1 MDTSQRIFEV
11 SAVRTAAKGATNW
24 HNTALR
30 LEANVDGNTSA
41 QQWMQFISIA
51 GTTDN
56 AISFGEGDGDS
67 SEWMR
72 MVNGFVGIGTTT
84 PTEMLSIDNTSARIR
99 LDTPSGTN
107 SSYLLFSNAGVAKA
121 YIGTAN
127 TTNGIV
133 TGSATGDLALRSE
146 TGNIL
151 LGTAAGT
158 SRVYIASAGNVGI
171 GTTSPGNNL
180 VVAPTANAGGISIDG
195 SISPALT
202 LLATSTQRGIWGI
215 ATAAAA
221 FSDFASVYDTVLR
234 ATTGNLLFTARNST
248 GNILFGTGGS
258 DTEKMRI
265 TTAGNVGI
273 GTTTPITKLAVES
286 STCITGI
293 STLGITTS
301 RYDRAYL
308 QNPFETAAS
317 FTRLNVSGN
326 LYWDSTSDL
335 WNFDGGGSNG
345 FGAMMAVGNTG
356 LRFYTKATDGT
367 TAGTI
372 DNTTLQSTYVRMVID
387 QTGNVGIGTTTP
399 TRALVVSSA
408 TDVTAAQFVT
418 NTTITNSTV
427 RGIEIFGKSTGTV
440 ADGLTPLVRFYVSDP
455 TIDASGLGGI
465 GFARNGGNT
474 TGDFVIR
481 TNNADSESE
490 KLRVTSGGNVGIGE
504 TVPDYNLHITSTGDS
519 AIFLEADSD
528 NATETDNAFLKLS
541 QDNTAVQAIFGLTG
555 GAGVNPENVAYTGT
569 LDNSILLGGLTTLEN
584 LQFGTNDTVRM
595 TIGTTGLVGI
605 ATTTPVSTLSIQGS
619 LCVRNT
625 GSCGTTAGTI
635 YATTVDIVDIDLAEN
650 YQTND
655 PTLAAGEIVAFDT
668 ANPTYIT
675 RATTA
680 STFIGVISTAPGL
693 LLGKEIPNAKPVALA
708 GRVPVKVNMDGG
720 PSSVGDAMTLSNT
733 SGVGMKAVGSTQA
746 IGVALTSFNGTS
758 PSNPSGQGTIEVFIK
773 SEYTFAP
780 AQFFIDSAGNVGIGT
795 TTPGHALTVVGE
807 VGAYGFVN
815 TSTRDA
821 KTGIAYLSSEGAE
834 AALAKLARLQPATYQ
849 YR

>member
-286 STCITGI
+286 STGITGI

-372 DNTTLQSTYVRMVID
+372 DDATLQSTYVRMVID
-387 QTGNVGIGTTTP
+387 QTGKVGIGTTTP
-399 TRALVVSSA
+399 NRALVVSSA
-408 TDVTAAQFVT
+408 TDVAAAQFMT
-418 NTTITNSTV
+418 NTTITDSTV
-427 RGIEIFGKSTGTV
+427 RAQEISAKTTGTI
-440 ADGLTPLVRFYVSDP
+440 ADGLTPLLRFYVSDP
-455 TIDASGLGGI
+455 SSDGFGLGGI

-481 TNNADSESE
+481 TDNAGTDAE
-490 KLRVTSGGNVGIGE
+490 KLR
-504 TVPDYNLHITSTGDS
+504 
-519 AIFLEADSD
+519 
-528 NATETDNAFLKLS
+528 
-541 QDNTAVQAIFGLTG
+541 LT
-555 GAGVNPENVAYTGT
+555 
-569 LDNSILLGGLTTLEN
+569 
-584 LQFGTNDTVRM
+584 
-595 TIGTTGLVGI
+595 
-605 ATTTPVSTLSIQGS
+605 
-619 LCVRNT
+619 
-625 GSCGTTAGTI
+625 
-635 YATTVDIVDIDLAEN
+635 
-650 YQTND
+650 
-655 PTLAAGEIVAFDT
+655 AAG
-668 ANPTYIT
+668 N
-675 RATTA
+675 
-680 STFIGVISTAPGL
+680 L
-693 LLGKEIPNAKPVALA
+693 
-708 GRVPVKVNMDGG
+708 
-720 PSSVGDAMTLSNT
+720 
-733 SGVGMKAVGSTQA
+733 
-746 IGVALTSFNGTS
+746 
-758 PSNPSGQGTIEVFIK
+758 
-773 SEYTFAP
+773 
-780 AQFFIDSAGNVGIGT
+780 GIGT
-795 TTPGHALTVVGE
+795 SSPQSQAQVWGAGQTVSALTDA
-807 VGAYGFVN
+807 GA
-815 TSTRDA
+815 
-821 KTGIAYLSSEGAE
+821 TGGMLTLSGTTV
-834 AALAKLARLQPATYQ
+834 ATGD
-849 YR
+849 